1 MKKKIK
7 AMAGY
12 GMKKKGTG
20 GLKGGQKKLDKNK
33 DGKISGADF
42 KMMKK
47 GGVKKSYG
55 GLTKMGG
62 DMMQKGMGGM
72 KQYKAAGAKDF
83 KPHMMY
89 DPKTGKGYK
98 ANKYED
104 HVRMDKKGYTH
115 KKGMIKAEAGNM
127 KSNFLEPVTPRM
139 FEDGGLKRKDRQ
151 EKRVS
156 NRLAKKT
163 ASGKKLGKKESALK
177 SKRDLAAAKI
187 AADAARKNI
196 KKVTPKKKVSLPVDR
211 RSGTLAGGTS
221 GGSVLKKAAAK
232 VNAQQKNMSARVKG
246 ELSRAKDDLA
256 RKNKTGQYETFGSAF
271 AKARAKAKKAG
282 NADGGIFT
290 YKGKKYNTKT
300 KKATP
305 KPAPKKSNFLS
316 E

>member
-1 MKKKIK
+1 MYNKGGRLEKRAAKLKTKSDKLKSKIGTVK
-7 AMAGY
+7 EKVNVGLPDSMGMQGVTEKTVSNPTDKQKQKLNRLSKRSEKVAGK
-12 GMKKKGTG
+12 MKKGTG
-20 GLKGGQKKLDKNK
+20 GYMKAQSGMKNAPSGSKGKGLRKLPTEVRN
-33 DGKISGADF
+33 
-42 KMMKK
+42 
-47 GGVKKSYG
+47 
-55 GLTKMGG
+55 KMGYK
-62 DMMQKGMGGM
+62 MNGGM
-72 KQYKAAGAKDF
+72 KSDF
-83 KPHMMY
+83 
-89 DPKTGKGYK
+89 
-98 ANKYED
+98 
-104 HVRMDKKGYTH
+104 
-115 KKGMIKAEAGNM
+115 I
-127 KSNFLEPVTPRM
+127 EPATPRM

-232 VNAQQKNMSARVKG
+232 VNAQQKNLAARQRG
-246 ELSRAKDDLA
+246 ESSMEKDTLA

>member
-20 GLKGGQKKLDKNK
+20 GYIKAQTGAGNALA
-33 DGKISGADF
+33 GK
-42 KMMKK
+42 
-47 GGVKKSYG
+47 
-55 GLTKMGG
+55 
-62 DMMQKGMGGM
+62 
-72 KQYKAAGAKDF
+72 GAKLGKMAMGQMLPQMEKLPPMKA
-83 KPHMMY
+83 KPL
-89 DPKTGKGYK
+89 DRRRI
-98 ANKYED
+98 N
-104 HVRMDKKGYTH
+104 RSF
-115 KKGMIKAEAGNM
+115 I
-127 KSNFLEPVTPRM
+127 EPATPRM

-151 EKRVS
+151 DKRVS

-177 SKRDLAAAKI
+177 EQRDLAAAKS

-196 KKVTPKKKVSLPVDR
+196 KKVTPKKKALLPVDR
-211 RSGTLAGGTS
+211 RAGTLAGGTS
-221 GGSVLKKAAAK
+221 GGSVLKKATAK
-232 VNAQQKNMSARVKG
+232 VNAKQKSLAVRQRG
-246 ELSRAKDDLA
+246 ESSMEKDTLA
-256 RKNKTGQYETFGSAF
+256 RKNKTGQYQTFGSAF
-271 AKARAKAKKAG
+271 SQARAKAKKAG

-305 KPAPKKSNFLS
+305 KKKGPLS

>member
-1 MKKKIK
+1 MMKKKIK

-20 GLKGGQKKLDKNK
+20 GYMKAQAGAGNALAGKG
-33 DGKISGADF
+33 A
-42 KMMKK
+42 
-47 GGVKKSYG
+47 
-55 GLTKMGG
+55 T
-62 DMMQKGMGGM
+62 
-72 KQYKAAGAKDF
+72 AGAKTNLGRYEPPMA
-83 KPHMMY
+83 KPQI
-89 DPKTGKGYK
+89 GKMPPGDITKMK
-98 ANKYED
+98 AKPINKSF
-104 HVRMDKKGYTH
+104 
-115 KKGMIKAEAGNM
+115 I
-127 KSNFLEPVTPRM
+127 EPATPRM
-139 FEDGGLKRKDRQ
+139 FENGGLKRKDRQ

-211 RSGTLAGGTS
+211 RPGTLAGGTS

-232 VNAQQKNMSARVKG
+232 VNAQQKNMAARGKG

-305 KPAPKKSNFLS
+305 KPAPKKNNFLS